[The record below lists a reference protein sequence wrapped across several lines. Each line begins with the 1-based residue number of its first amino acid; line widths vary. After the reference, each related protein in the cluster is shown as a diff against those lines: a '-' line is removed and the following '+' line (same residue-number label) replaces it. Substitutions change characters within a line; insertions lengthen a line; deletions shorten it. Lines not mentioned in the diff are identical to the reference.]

1 MNGFDNKLP
10 VCQYSFRYFIL
21 TRTDL
26 QFTILNRGPTHFI
39 AISNLELKLIL
50 LKMDVEYFLKM
61 CGDFNRYQFLMLG
74 LFAVINVLSS
84 IHYFSQT
91 IISFIPDHW

>member
-1 MNGFDNKLP
+1 
-10 VCQYSFRYFIL
+10 
-21 TRTDL
+21 
-26 QFTILNRGPTHFI
+26 
-39 AISNLELKLIL
+39 
-50 LKMDVEYFLKM
+50 MDIEKFLHK

-74 LFAVINVLSS
+74 IFALINVLSS